1 MILLMHSILLEYSSM
16 QNIIIIV
23 SFIVTYLLSVSCL
36 FFFLFCVLSLT
47 TFWG

>member
-16 QNIIIIV
+16 QKIIIIV

>member
-1 MILLMHSILLEYSSM
+1 M

-23 SFIVTYLLSVSCL
+23 SFIVAYLLSVSCL